1 MLRPQISDELI
12 RQLIP
17 NIQKTAGSERTWS
30 DRLDPFI
37 SDAFATLERSIAPLA
52 VIPPD
57 LAPLATAFAVARA
70 WAQAIPALDLVATP
84 NGFAVVS
91 NQTLA
96 PASAARVAEARN
108 AAVRRSSSLACRLI
122 RNLHAVSDWRQTQQW
137 TLYRSIFPVPD
148 IYARTRREAAAASSA
163 VSSSPRRSDFS
174 VWLNDRSAV
183 IEAEET
189 IAHCLI
195 GSAALNEA
203 RDIAAEAVRSEE
215 SEVSSED
222 NSSLLNPHSSLEE
235 MEVLAIL
242 RSIVI
247 RTASG
252 TPPASLLTPHSSKL
266 LRILD
271 TEFTETRIA
280 AAWRTSQQYRAFKSG
295 PFKNKKSSPGYFL

>member
-17 NIQKTAGSERTWS
+17 NIQKNAGSERTWA

-52 VIPPD
+52 VIPSD
-57 LAPLATAFAVARA
+57 LAPLTTAFAVARA

-108 AAVRRSSSLACRLI
+108 AAIRRSSSLACRLI
-122 RNLHAVSDWRQTQQW
+122 RNLHAVSDWRLTQQW
-137 TLYRSIFPVPD
+137 TIYRSIFPVPD
-148 IYARTRREAAAASSA
+148 IYARARREAASDSPS
-163 VSSSPRRSDFS
+163 VNSNPRRSDFS
-174 VWLNDRSAV
+174 VWLSDRFAV

-203 RDIAAEAVRSEE
+203 RDIAIQSVTSALV
-215 SEVSSED
+215 D
-222 NSSLLNPHSSLEE
+222 NQQIANLITPDIRE
-235 MEVLAIL
+235 MEVLSIL
-242 RSIVI
+242 RSLVI

-252 TPPASLLTPHSSKL
+252 TPPASLLVPHSSRL

-271 TEFTETRIA
+271 SEFAETRVA
-280 AAWRTSQQYRAFKSG
+280 AAWRTSTQFRAFKSG